1 MLAQRWPYV
10 VKPTQEKVSLSY
22 LYVAHDDVDPAL
34 VLRCASN
41 ANYQPTVQ
49 RFVVSEKHRGLAR
62 FGSELYDTIYGII
75 QFGPKAGKL
84 SPCAGKL

>member
-10 VKPTQEKVSLSY
+10 VESTQEKVSLSN

-34 VLRCASN
+34 VLRCASK

-49 RFVVSEKHRGLAR
+49 RVVVS
-62 FGSELYDTIYGII
+62 
-75 QFGPKAGKL
+75 GKL
-84 SPCAGKL
+84 